1 MHVRMIVMSF
11 KLFQVAGKNSSSSNN
26 NRKWSVRNLMDQ
38 IWFPI
43 PLCQKFLLKQYAIN
57 SAQNVFTRVMQRL

>member
-1 MHVRMIVMSF
+1 
-11 KLFQVAGKNSSSSNN
+11 
-26 NRKWSVRNLMDQ
+26 MDQ